1 LPEIHNFARTIQEQA
16 AHRSFNRIVQPRI
29 SEPKWPQIESRGTFE
44 AQTPFTLS
52 AVARGKEL
60 QLTMV
65 LNGFSI
71 DFVFNH
77 GLVPPL
83 SHNPSIHPT
92 TPHEVEFVENRRGV
106 GCGTPMR
113 PQPVG
118 RPC

>member
-1 LPEIHNFARTIQEQA
+1 MPELPEIHNFARTIQEQA

-44 AQTPFTLS
+44 SLAPFTLS

-65 LNGFSI
+65 LNGLSI

-77 GLVPPL
+77 GLVPP
-83 SHNPSIHPT
+83 PPKQQPIHPS
-92 TPHEVEFVENRRGV
+92 NNAS
-106 GCGTPMR
+106 
-113 PQPVG
+113 
-118 RPC
+118 